1 MDLQKIRKRIDRIDN
16 ELLGLVAER
25 MELAMRARRFKPEVM
40 DGDREA
46 QVLERAMMYSRASAS
61 LRDEFVERLF
71 VSLME
76 ESRIMQDAG
85 NRLIGFQ
92 GEHGAFS
99 EAAAKRYDP
108 ASIPIPCPQ
117 FTDVF
122 DGVESGALDM
132 GIVPVENSL
141 AGPVVQVGQLLADT
155 PLKIAGALKFQV
167 NHCLLKLPETDHRD
181 IRKVY
186 SHPQALAQCRGFLA
200 RHQSEGIS
208 YYDTAGAARM
218 LAVERPAMTAV
229 IAGASCAD
237 YYGLEILKENIQD
250 VATNITRF
258 LILSKEGRTEDADKC
273 SIVFSVPHTAGSLFG
288 VLKIFAEKGINLT
301 RIESFMRRD
310 GKGGYSFFLDFH
322 CEDVLSISPG
332 ILRMLAQ
339 HTALLKNLGCY
350 RESGPD

>member
-25 MELAMRARRFKPEVM
+25 MELAMRARRFKTDVA
-40 DGDREA
+40 DGTREA
-46 QVLERAMMYSRASAS
+46 HVLGRARMYSRASAS
-61 LRDEFVERLF
+61 MRNEFVEKLF

-76 ESRIMQDAG
+76 ESRALQDVG

-99 EAAAKRYDP
+99 EGAAKKYDP

-122 DGVESGALDM
+122 DGVESGALDS

-141 AGPVVQVGQLLADT
+141 AGPVVQVGQLLAET

-186 SHPQALAQCRGFLA
+186 SHPQALAQCKDFLT
-200 RHQSEGIS
+200 RHQIEGIP

-229 IAGASCAD
+229 IAAASCAD
-237 YYGLEILKENIQD
+237 YYGLEILKENVQD

-258 LILSKEGRTEDADKC
+258 LILSKEGRTEGADIC
-273 SIVFSVPHTAGSLFG
+273 STVFSVPHEAGALFG

-310 GKGGYSFFLDFH
+310 GKGSYSFFLDFQ
-322 CEDVLSISPG
+322 CDDILRVSPG
-332 ILRMLAQ
+332 ILKTLEQ
-339 HTALLKNLGCY
+339 QTTLLKNLGCY